1 MNGSVAVL
9 ASLRDD
15 GEFPPLLRHTVSA
28 SRVGRAAGGVSRLA
42 RGPFPTHQSG
52 MANDSSN
59 NDGFIGENRNWGVQA
74 LIALAVVGAVLTS
87 FILYFS

>member
-1 MNGSVAVL
+1 
-9 ASLRDD
+9 
-15 GEFPPLLRHTVSA
+15 
-28 SRVGRAAGGVSRLA
+28 
-42 RGPFPTHQSG
+42 

-59 NDGFIGENRNWGVQA
+59 NDGFIGENRSWGIQA